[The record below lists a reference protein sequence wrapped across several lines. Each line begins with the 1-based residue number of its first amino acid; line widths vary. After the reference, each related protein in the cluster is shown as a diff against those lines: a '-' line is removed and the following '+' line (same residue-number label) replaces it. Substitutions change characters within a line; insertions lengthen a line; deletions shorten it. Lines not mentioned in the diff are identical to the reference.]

1 MARYLQGQVT
11 VSVPAT
17 CANLGPGFDSLGL
30 ALGLRDRV
38 TVEVIDAGEPRL
50 EIEVVGM
57 GAGVVPPD
65 EGHLVYRAV
74 SAAMARLGCEV
85 PPLRLRCEN
94 VIPHGRG
101 LGSSSAAIVAGICAA
116 RGLVA
121 GGSLLMDDEAVFETA
136 ARLEG
141 HPDNVAPALYG
152 GFTVAY
158 AEDDRYHA
166 TRVAVDP
173 RVRVLVFV
181 PPDPVETRFARG
193 LLPATVPHADAAA
206 DAGRAALLVVA
217 LTGRPELLLAATR
230 DYLHQ
235 DYREVAMPDSLRL
248 VRELRGEAVPTI
260 ISGAGPAVLAFVDAS
275 NHERVSAHL
284 PAGWQVLPL
293 DVDATGAMV
302 ELPV

>member
-1 MARYLQGQVT
+1 
-11 VSVPAT
+11 
-17 CANLGPGFDSLGL
+17 
-30 ALGLRDRV
+30 
-38 TVEVIDAGEPRL
+38 
-50 EIEVVGM
+50 
-57 GAGVVPPD
+57 
-65 EGHLVYRAV
+65 
-74 SAAMARLGCEV
+74 
-85 PPLRLRCEN
+85 
-94 VIPHGRG
+94 
-101 LGSSSAAIVAGICAA
+101 
-116 RGLVA
+116 
-121 GGSLLMDDEAVFETA
+121 
-136 ARLEG
+136 
-141 HPDNVAPALYG
+141 
-152 GFTVAY
+152 
-158 AEDDRYHA
+158 
-166 TRVAVDP
+166 
-173 RVRVLVFV
+173 VRVLVFV